1 MDLCAKYAGADFVV
15 QKFVPEFMD
24 DLVSRKFEEVMLSET
39 ISVSTLVHK
48 AVCVMQ
54 NALMQCET
62 TAMQFFASGDT
73 KTKCAV
79 DLLATI
85 FARHGFNIVP
95 LINDVELGASDGY
108 YLPSQMQSAG
118 CK

>member
-62 TAMQFFASGDT
+62 TASGYSIFCIRRHKDKMDSANLTKASNTLNIKFVNLVSFFL
-73 KTKCAV
+73 V
-79 DLLATI
+79 
-85 FARHGFNIVP
+85 
-95 LINDVELGASDGY
+95 
-108 YLPSQMQSAG
+108 
-118 CK
+118 

>member
-73 KTKCAV
+73 KTKW
-79 DLLATI
+79 TRPI
-85 FARHGFNIVP
+85 
-95 LINDVELGASDGY
+95 
-108 YLPSQMQSAG
+108 
-118 CK
+118 